1 MNTVALVLALAVL
14 VTGLAAAAIVR
25 LLPTLRSQLVAL
37 ALLVVCLPLGV
48 VLASGL
54 VMFGMHDDAKIISV
68 AVVSTLCALGG
79 ALVLGRRI
87 LQPLGRLRETSA
99 RLAAGDLG
107 ARAPESGP
115 RELRELGGSF
125 NEMAASIE
133 RLFDARRELVAWAS
147 HDLRTPLASLRAMV
161 EALEDGLATPDE
173 YLPAIRG
180 QTEILSRLVEDLF
193 ELAMIDAGALTLELQ
208 DAPLGPLV
216 AGCLGAVEAEARAS
230 NVRLESRIDPADPAV
245 RVAPEKIER
254 VLLNLLGNA
263 VRHARRDGTV
273 AVIVQPDT
281 DHVLV
286 AVEDTGDGVA
296 AETQERMF
304 DRFWREDDS
313 RARSSGG
320 AGLGLAISQGLVQAH
335 GGKIW
340 AENRNG
346 GGARVAFTLPLA
358 TGESL
363 SRASAPNSSER
374 SGQPPR
380 LQPSNEIVSRS
391 ARSERRSAHG

>member
-37 ALLVVCLPLGV
+37 ALLAVCLPLGV

-54 VMFGMHDDAKIISV
+54 VMFGMHDDAKIVAV

-87 LQPLGRLRETSA
+87 LQPLGRLRATSA

-115 RELRELGGSF
+115 RELLELGGSF

-208 DAPLGPLV
+208 DASLGPLV
-216 AGCLGAVEAEARAS
+216 SGCLGAVEAEARAN

-263 VRHARRDGTV
+263 VRHARPDGTV
-273 AVIVQPDT
+273 AIVVTPDS

-286 AVEDTGDGVA
+286 AVEDTGEGMA
-296 AETQERMF
+296 PGTQHRMF
-304 DRFWREDDS
+304 DRFWREDGS
-313 RARSSGG
+313 RARSNGG
-320 AGLGLAISQGLVQAH
+320 AGLGLAISQGLVEAH

-340 AENRNG
+340 AENRPG

-358 TGESL
+358 TDGSFT
-363 SRASAPNSSER
+363 RASSSSSSER
-374 SGQPPR
+374 IDGR
-380 LQPSNEIVSRS
+380 GVRSR
-391 ARSERRSAHG
+391 AMR

>member
-1 MNTVALVLALAVL
+1 MNTVALILALAVL

-37 ALLVVCLPLGV
+37 ALLAVCLPLGI

-54 VMFGMHDDAKIISV
+54 VMFGMHDDAKIVSV
-68 AVVSTLCALGG
+68 AVVSTLCALCG

-87 LQPLGRLRETSA
+87 LQPLVRLRATSA
-99 RLAAGDLG
+99 QLAAGDLS

-115 RELRELGGSF
+115 RELLELGGSF

-133 RLFDARRELVAWAS
+133 RLFDVRRELVAWAS

-161 EALEDGLATPDE
+161 EALEDGLATPAE

-216 AGCLGAVEAEARAS
+216 SGCLGAVEAEARAN
-230 NVRLESRIDPADPAV
+230 NVRLESRVDPADPAV
-245 RVAPEKIER
+245 RLAPDKIER
-254 VLLNLLGNA
+254 VLLNLLANA
-263 VRHARRDGTV
+263 VRHARPDGTV
-273 AVIVQPDT
+273 AVIVEPDT

-358 TGESL
+358 TGGSL
-363 SRASAPNSSER
+363 SRASAPNSSDRTGSRGVR
-374 SGQPPR
+374 SQAMR
-380 LQPSNEIVSRS
+380 
-391 ARSERRSAHG
+391 